1 MDFLTILIA
10 FLIPAV
16 TGTLLVSLLLGEEAG
31 AGEKACL
38 GFGAGAGMLSY
49 WMTLTGFLRI
59 PFSVAGITAPHLV
72 LIAVFAVVMYARFKP
87 SRSRRMVQEEESAI
101 GVFKTVLAAVM
112 VLWVLFKVGFVF
124 HESVTRPIYSWDAW
138 ANWSAGAKL
147 FFYSRGLMLD
157 PSGEHFFGT
166 GYRPFLGHPLHSTLL
181 QVYSALWLGRF
192 DEIYVKSW
200 SFFYFVSMLGMVYW
214 ALKREAGAFYGV
226 AGAFFLSSL
235 PLLVWHAQDAY
246 SDFPLSW
253 YSLAATVT
261 FWRYTSTGK
270 GRFLVLSGAFCG
282 MGMLVKN
289 EGIFFF
295 TALGLS
301 LLLYSVFERK
311 PLVTSLFYFSLPVL
325 VLAGPWLVFKSANG
339 FGFGHTGGELKW
351 LGDPT
356 IRGGESTGV
365 HWDVIVPA
373 LRQMFLTSNFSLLF
387 PFWIIV
393 SALGARSV
401 ARSGIKYLDLAIL
414 VVIGGFFFVYL
425 TLEHMSVIDVT
436 GIHRNILTYAP
447 MVLFSSALTLSGTL
461 RRGD

>member
-16 TGTLLVSLLLGEEAG
+16 TGTLLVSLVLGSQAG
-31 AGEKACL
+31 RGEKACL
-38 GFGAGAGMLSY
+38 GFGAGAGVLSY
-49 WMTLTGFLRI
+49 EMFLSGLFGV
-59 PFSVAGITAPHLV
+59 PFSVWGVSAPLLV
-72 LIAVFAVVMYARFKP
+72 LIAVCAVVMYARLKP
-87 SRSRRMVQEEESAI
+87 SRMRTPGEEQRRMSGFE
-101 GVFKTVLAAVM
+101 TVLAT
-112 VLWVLFKVGFVF
+112 VLTVWILFKVGFVF
-124 HESVTRPIYSWDAW
+124 HESVTRPIYSWDNW

-147 FFYSRGLMLD
+147 FFYSRGLLLD

-192 DEIYVKSW
+192 DEIYVKTW
-200 SFFYFVSMLGMVYW
+200 SFFYFVSMLGIVYW

-235 PLLVWHAQDAY
+235 PLLTWHAQDAY

-261 FWRYTSTGK
+261 FWRYMNTGS
-270 GRFLVLSGAFCG
+270 GRFIVLSGAFSG

-295 TALGLS
+295 TALGLA
-301 LLLYSVFERK
+301 LLLYSIFERK
-311 PLVTSLFYFSLPVL
+311 PVVTSLFYFTLPVL
-325 VLAGPWLVFKSANG
+325 VLAGPWLVFKSANN

-373 LRQMFLTSNFSLLF
+373 LKQVFLTANFSLLF
-387 PFWIIV
+387 PFWIAV
-393 SALGARSV
+393 SALGMRTI

-414 VVIGGFFFVYL
+414 VVIAGFVFVYL
-425 TLEHMSVIDVT
+425 TLENMSVIEGT

-447 MVLFSSALTLSGTL
+447 MVLFASALTLSGTL
-461 RRGD
+461 GRRD